1 MFIALALAIALVL
14 TVKGGTEERD
24 LIGWYLNLLL
34 TVYNEI
40 GYINGVVAFCKFSIN
55 LVVEL
60 GAWLLTISCCLL
72 LWWGSSF
79 FNCTCGW
86 YPGSGVLLHWEGS
99 PTHGAVLCL
108 GGASQRSR

>member
-34 TVYNEI
+34 AVYNEI

-55 LVVEL
+55 LAVEL
-60 GAWLLTISCCLL
+60 GAWLLTICCLL